1 MIEIRNSDNKLVC
14 AINPYEKKVEIVSR
28 GAKTTIV
35 FLPTG
40 DIKITNTKEE
50 KQIMTTNPPER

>member
-1 MIEIRNSDNKLVC
+1 MKEVRNSDNKLVC
-14 AINPYEKKVEIVSR
+14 VINEFEKKVEIVAR

-50 KQIMTTNPPER
+50 K

>member
-14 AINPYEKKVEIVSR
+14 TINPYEKKVEIVSR

-50 KQIMTTNPPER
+50 K